1 MSTNQSTRGDAVALA
16 ACAAAGAV
24 AFAIGVWLSERLS
37 SSKSVDV
44 RLDPH
49 SRSWKPM
56 PTTAEAPTACC
67 APKEEEVP
75 EMPKRMRE
83 ALVRKG
89 ETTESAFK
97 PRCAT
102 ESPKACCDKACA
114 PACTDHHEVPEM
126 PTRMRDAHARQLA
139 TNWEGFLERV
149 PAKEFTKAEPSKA
162 EHVKPQ
168 LGSVMAL
175 AKDTGRPRDECR
187 AALIACQND
196 YDRAKASLMP
206 DAVLSQAPS
215 GVTIEGEYEPAEKFD
230 GGRPGWMFKSG
241 PHGLGYYKHKDP
253 LPACIP
259 AAKGG

>member
-1 MSTNQSTRGDAVALA
+1 
-16 ACAAAGAV
+16 
-24 AFAIGVWLSERLS
+24 
-37 SSKSVDV
+37 
-44 RLDPH
+44 
-49 SRSWKPM
+49 
-56 PTTAEAPTACC
+56 
-67 APKEEEVP
+67 
-75 EMPKRMRE
+75 MPK
-83 ALVRKG
+83 
-89 ETTESAFK
+89 
-97 PRCAT
+97 
-102 ESPKACCDKACA
+102 
-114 PACTDHHEVPEM
+114 
-126 PTRMRDAHARQLA
+126 RMRDAHARQLA
-139 TNWEGFLERV
+139 IGWEGFLERV
-149 PAKEFTKAEPSKA
+149 PGKESTKADPSKA

>member
-67 APKEEEVP
+67 APNEEEVP

-187 AALIACQND
+187 AALIASQND

-206 DAVLSQAPS
+206 DAILSQAPS
-215 GVTIEGEYEPAEKFD
+215 GVAIEGVYEPAEKFD
-230 GGRPGWMFKSG
+230 GGRPGWIFKSG

-253 LPACIP
+253 LPACMP

>member
-1 MSTNQSTRGDAVALA
+1 MNLTMSGRGEAVALA

-24 AFAIGVWLSERLS
+24 AFVISVWLSERLLS
-37 SSKSVDV
+37 SRSEEV

-49 SRSWKPM
+49 SRSWKPT
-56 PTTAEAPTACC
+56 PTSLEEPLP
-67 APKEEEVP
+67 PKEEEEVP

-83 ALVRKG
+83 ALARKG
-89 ETTESAFK
+89 ETTESVVK
-97 PRCAT
+97 PRSAT
-102 ESPKACCDKACA
+102 ESPRACCYKACA
-114 PACTDHHEVPEM
+114 PACTDHDEVPEM
-126 PTRMRDAHARQLA
+126 PKRMRDAHARQLA
-139 TNWEGFLERV
+139 IGWEGFLERV
-149 PAKEFTKAEPSKA
+149 PGKESTKADPSKA